1 MWSIRFKH
9 NLGKDEISSS
19 RFRISFPFP
28 QAGHATSTQ
37 HAEMGCSG
45 RMELFSQSCM
55 HGVLKKACPFS
66 FAFQSRSCALCIGW
80 SLGAPRQR
88 SACARV
94 HASMRDLN
102 KDRKHPC
109 FFRAERICC
118 HTQASSC
125 AGATEALFSL
135 SFRLMITYS
144 SILCRVERAVPVNYL
159 GSLPSARMIR
169 CSSASFGLHASGRST
184 MGRARG

>member
-1 MWSIRFKH
+1 VRVLVGGEVTARGRHLVLFCAILLYTSSCDQSGSKWVTH

-125 AGATEALFSL
+125 AGARQAGRRNRWPSSLFL
-135 SFRLMITYS
+135 SD
-144 SILCRVERAVPVNYL
+144 
-159 GSLPSARMIR
+159 
-169 CSSASFGLHASGRST
+169 
-184 MGRARG
+184 